1 MIDKIKGLDAERAKS
16 LLDDFME
23 VYMDKGFGL
32 MNKTEIETL
41 MYHVFKKHGLLTGK
55 CFEDSFKLQ
64 IPEAKARKLI
74 YDSQVKYAGR
84 NEDELTAYLRKSVGN
99 CLTHAFLSKSGKE
112 IRFAIEDRYLRVAL
126 NAKLRANHYFADTSF
141 NKDIISLDENAFR
154 EMILILVPN
163 FQKDDVLERLNA
175 VDLTKETKEKKDAK
189 EIVKDFIKEIVVQGA
204 VEGLKQIGN
213 MMMSL

>member
-175 VDLTKETKEKKDAK
+175 VDLTKETKEKKRCKRDC
-189 EIVKDFIKEIVVQGA
+189 QG
-204 VEGLKQIGN
+204 LY
-213 MMMSL
+213 